1 MTKYETMFVL
11 RTNLD
16 DEARKAA
23 QDAILNV
30 LTSNGAKVLEVK
42 EMGKRELAYEIDK
55 ERFGFYV
62 VATFETEKT
71 AVVKEFERLANI
83 NKNVLR
89 YIVVNL
95 EA

>member
-16 DEARKAA
+16 EEARKAA
-23 QDAILNV
+23 QEAVLNV
-30 LTSNGAKVLEVK
+30 LTSNGANVLEVK
-42 EMGKRELAYEIDK
+42 EMGKRELAYEIEK

-62 VATFETEKT
+62 VATFETEDSV
-71 AVVKEFERLANI
+71 AVEEFSRLANI

>member
-16 DEARKAA
+16 EEARKAA
-23 QDAILNV
+23 QEAVLNV
-30 LTSNGAKVLEVK
+30 LTSNGANVLDVK

-62 VATFETEKT
+62 VATFETENVS
-71 AVVKEFERLANI
+71 VVKEFERLANI
-83 NKNVLR
+83 NKNLLR

-95 EA
+95 KA

>member
-1 MTKYETMFVL
+1 
-11 RTNLD
+11 
-16 DEARKAA
+16 
-23 QDAILNV
+23 
-30 LTSNGAKVLEVK
+30 
-42 EMGKRELAYEIDK
+42 MGKRELAYEIDK

-62 VATFETEKT
+62 VATSETEKA

>member
-16 DEARKAA
+16 EEARKAA
-23 QDAILNV
+23 QEAVLNV
-30 LTSNGAKVLEVK
+30 LTSNGANVLEVK

-62 VATFETEKT
+62 VATFEKA